1 MVHHGSLRSRPRRLR
16 GSAAI
21 TTRRVPAVS
30 RDTPLGIRRVPGV
43 RARSRRPVRRAP
55 AVTVRGK
62 TAASKAC
69 TRARDRA
76 GHARLRA
83 RRRAAWRGDR
93 VLCSVACLRTSRE
106 MSLICGGRGG
116 SRSAAGSTG
125 REARDAKT
133 LESEDDFPG
142 GQSPG
147 AWPRACT
154 YLDIF
159 VRPLAEELDF
169 SDLSHGD
176 SCPRVLRVG
185 KRAPRPSLGP

>member
-142 GQSPG
+142 VSRRRV
-147 AWPRACT
+147 ASSVYVPR
-154 YLDIF
+154 
-159 VRPLAEELDF
+159 
-169 SDLSHGD
+169 H
-176 SCPRVLRVG
+176 LRTSTCR
-185 KRAPRPSLGP
+185 RA